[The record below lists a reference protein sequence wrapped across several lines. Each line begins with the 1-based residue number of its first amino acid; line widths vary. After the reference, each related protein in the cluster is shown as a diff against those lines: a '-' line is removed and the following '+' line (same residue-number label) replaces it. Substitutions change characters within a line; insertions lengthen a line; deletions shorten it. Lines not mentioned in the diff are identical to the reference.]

1 MQNQSVEKE
10 NLANKFNSYQISNH
24 SERANQNRRNKN
36 SSYGNSETN
45 ENILQKEVQHDL
57 VHLQNMHDEIIRNSQ
72 MERLTKRQIDKDD
85 PKHKSQSYAVEDTRP
100 SKILD
105 HK

>member
-1 MQNQSVEKE
+1 
-10 NLANKFNSYQISNH
+10 
-24 SERANQNRRNKN
+24 
-36 SSYGNSETN
+36 
-45 ENILQKEVQHDL
+45 
-57 VHLQNMHDEIIRNSQ
+57 MHDEIIRNSQ

-85 PKHKSQSYAVEDTRP
+85 QKHKSQSYAVEDTRP